1 MSFLVDEN
9 IYDIRDMFANGVPTS
24 KIAERFGISRCHARD
39 IGSLRAWKHLPIK
52 PTNSDE

>member
-1 MSFLVDEN
+1 MSVLVEDN

-24 KIAERFGISRCHARD
+24 RIAERFGISRGHARD

-52 PTNSDE
+52 PKHDE